1 MDIPRDGKR
10 GGRERYGGGKKD
22 NTQVL
27 TWVELKL
34 EEIRTVVTSML
45 LLFTSSLAFREQ
57 KERKQSQTFHF
68 RHNRFSE
75 MADSSVLW
83 ETTIILNLIEQTEKT
98 TSFSWLK
105 LESRGRNKKQLLS
118 NLFFSIGS

>member
-1 MDIPRDGKR
+1 MERE
-10 GGRERYGGGKKD
+10 GGERHGGGKKD
-22 NTQVL
+22 NTQML

-34 EEIRTVVTSML
+34 EEMRTVITSML

-57 KERKQSQTFHF
+57 KERKQSQIFHF
-68 RHNRFSE
+68 RHNRLSE

-98 TSFSWLK
+98 TIFL
-105 LESRGRNKKQLLS
+105 G
-118 NLFFSIGS
+118 